1 MYILKLYSLCSQLKY
16 VIKKDCMLK
25 DLLFVALGGGIGSAL
40 RYLTSR
46 VVVKLVSGNLI
57 FLGTFT
63 ANIIGSLL
71 IGLLSGWMLI
81 NQPDNQTF
89 RLLFIVG
96 FCGGYT
102 TFSTFAFEN
111 MRLIELNQWGLLT
124 AYVLASVVLG
134 VIAVWVGVR
143 LAR

>member
-1 MYILKLYSLCSQLKY
+1 
-16 VIKKDCMLK
+16 MLK
-25 DLLFVALGGGIGSAL
+25 DLLFVALGGGIGSSL

-111 MRLIELNQWGLLT
+111 MRLIELNQWGILT

-134 VIAVWVGVR
+134 VLAVWVGVR

>member
-1 MYILKLYSLCSQLKY
+1 
-16 VIKKDCMLK
+16 MLK

-134 VIAVWVGVR
+134 VLAVWVGVR

>member
-111 MRLIELNQWGLLT
+111 MRLIELNQWGILT

-134 VIAVWVGVR
+134 VLAVWVGVR

>member
-1 MYILKLYSLCSQLKY
+1 
-16 VIKKDCMLK
+16 MLK

-111 MRLIELNQWGLLT
+111 MRLIELNQWGILT

-134 VIAVWVGVR
+134 VLAVWVGVR

>member
-1 MYILKLYSLCSQLKY
+1 
-16 VIKKDCMLK
+16 MLK
-25 DLLFVALGGGIGSAL
+25 DLLFVALGGGIGSSL

-102 TFSTFAFEN
+102 TFSTFALEN
-111 MRLIELNQWGLLT
+111 MRLIELNQWGILT

-134 VIAVWVGVR
+134 VLAVWVGVR

>member
-1 MYILKLYSLCSQLKY
+1 
-16 VIKKDCMLK
+16 MLK
-25 DLLFVALGGGIGSAL
+25 DLLFVALGGGIGSSL

-111 MRLIELNQWGLLT
+111 MRLIESNQWGLLT

-134 VIAVWVGVR
+134 VLAVWVGVR

>member
-1 MYILKLYSLCSQLKY
+1 
-16 VIKKDCMLK
+16 MLK

-111 MRLIELNQWGLLT
+111 MRLIESNQWGLLT

-134 VIAVWVGVR
+134 VLAVWVGIR

>member
-1 MYILKLYSLCSQLKY
+1 
-16 VIKKDCMLK
+16 MLK

-89 RLLFIVG
+89 SLLFIVG

-134 VIAVWVGVR
+134 VLAVWVGVR

>member
-1 MYILKLYSLCSQLKY
+1 
-16 VIKKDCMLK
+16 MLK
-25 DLLFVALGGGIGSAL
+25 DLLFVALGGGIGSSL

-134 VIAVWVGVR
+134 VLAVWVGVR

>member
-1 MYILKLYSLCSQLKY
+1 
-16 VIKKDCMLK
+16 MLK

-89 RLLFIVG
+89 RLFFIVG

-111 MRLIELNQWGLLT
+111 MRLIESNQWGLLT

-134 VIAVWVGVR
+134 VLAVWVGVR

>member
-1 MYILKLYSLCSQLKY
+1 
-16 VIKKDCMLK
+16 MLK
-25 DLLFVALGGGIGSAL
+25 DLLFVALGGGIGSSL

-89 RLLFIVG
+89 SLLFIVG

-111 MRLIELNQWGLLT
+111 MRLIESNQWGLLT

-134 VIAVWVGVR
+134 VLAVWVGVR

>member
-1 MYILKLYSLCSQLKY
+1 
-16 VIKKDCMLK
+16 MLK

-111 MRLIELNQWGLLT
+111 MRLIESNQWGLLT

-134 VIAVWVGVR
+134 VLAVWVGVR

>member
-1 MYILKLYSLCSQLKY
+1 
-16 VIKKDCMLK
+16 MLK

-46 VVVKLVSGNLI
+46 IVVKLVSGNLI

-89 RLLFIVG
+89 SLLFIVG

-134 VIAVWVGVR
+134 VLAVWVGVR

>member
-1 MYILKLYSLCSQLKY
+1 
-16 VIKKDCMLK
+16 MLK

-89 RLLFIVG
+89 RLFFIVG

-111 MRLIELNQWGLLT
+111 MRLIELNQWGILT

-134 VIAVWVGVR
+134 VLAVWVGVR

>member
-1 MYILKLYSLCSQLKY
+1 
-16 VIKKDCMLK
+16 MLK
-25 DLLFVALGGGIGSAL
+25 DLLFVALGGGIGSSL

-89 RLLFIVG
+89 SLLFIVG

-134 VIAVWVGVR
+134 VLAVWVGVR

>member
-1 MYILKLYSLCSQLKY
+1 
-16 VIKKDCMLK
+16 MLK

-46 VVVKLVSGNLI
+46 IVVKLVSGNLI

-111 MRLIELNQWGLLT
+111 MRLIESNQWGLLT

-134 VIAVWVGVR
+134 VLAVWVGVR

>member
-1 MYILKLYSLCSQLKY
+1 
-16 VIKKDCMLK
+16 MLK

-89 RLLFIVG
+89 RLFFIVG

-134 VIAVWVGVR
+134 VLAVWVGVR

>member
-1 MYILKLYSLCSQLKY
+1 
-16 VIKKDCMLK
+16 MLK

-46 VVVKLVSGNLI
+46 IVVKLVSGNLI

-89 RLLFIVG
+89 RLFFIVG

-111 MRLIELNQWGLLT
+111 MRLIESNQWGLLT

-134 VIAVWVGVR
+134 VLAVWVGVR

>member
-1 MYILKLYSLCSQLKY
+1 
-16 VIKKDCMLK
+16 MLK
-25 DLLFVALGGGIGSAL
+25 DLLFVALGGGIGSSL

-89 RLLFIVG
+89 RLFFIVG

-111 MRLIELNQWGLLT
+111 MRLIESNQWGLLT

-134 VIAVWVGVR
+134 VLAVWVGVR

>member
-1 MYILKLYSLCSQLKY
+1 
-16 VIKKDCMLK
+16 MLK

-89 RLLFIVG
+89 SLLFIVG

-111 MRLIELNQWGLLT
+111 MRLIELNQWGILT

-134 VIAVWVGVR
+134 VLAVWVGVR

>member
-1 MYILKLYSLCSQLKY
+1 
-16 VIKKDCMLK
+16 MLK

-46 VVVKLVSGNLI
+46 IVVKLVSGNLI

-89 RLLFIVG
+89 RLFFIVG

-134 VIAVWVGVR
+134 VLAVWVGVR

>member
-1 MYILKLYSLCSQLKY
+1 
-16 VIKKDCMLK
+16 MLK

-89 RLLFIVG
+89 SLLFIVG

-111 MRLIELNQWGLLT
+111 MRLIESNQWGLLT

-134 VIAVWVGVR
+134 VLAVWVGVR

>member
-1 MYILKLYSLCSQLKY
+1 
-16 VIKKDCMLK
+16 MLK
-25 DLLFVALGGGIGSAL
+25 DLLLVALGGGIGSAL

-46 VVVKLVSGNLI
+46 IVVKLVSGNLI

-89 RLLFIVG
+89 RLFFIVG

-111 MRLIELNQWGLLT
+111 MRLIESNQWGLLT

-134 VIAVWVGVR
+134 VLAVWVGVR

>member
-1 MYILKLYSLCSQLKY
+1 
-16 VIKKDCMLK
+16 MLK
-25 DLLFVALGGGIGSAL
+25 DLLLVALGGGIGSAL

-46 VVVKLVSGNLI
+46 VVVKVVSGNLI

-89 RLLFIVG
+89 RLFFIVG

-111 MRLIELNQWGLLT
+111 MRLIESNQWGLLT

-134 VIAVWVGVR
+134 VLAVWVGVR

>member
-1 MYILKLYSLCSQLKY
+1 
-16 VIKKDCMLK
+16 MLK

-46 VVVKLVSGNLI
+46 IVVKLVSGNLI

-89 RLLFIVG
+89 RLFFIVG

-134 VIAVWVGVR
+134 VLAVWVGIR

>member
-1 MYILKLYSLCSQLKY
+1 
-16 VIKKDCMLK
+16 MLK
-25 DLLFVALGGGIGSAL
+25 DLLFVALGGGIGSSL

-89 RLLFIVG
+89 RLFFIVG

-134 VIAVWVGVR
+134 VLAVWVGVR

>member
-1 MYILKLYSLCSQLKY
+1 
-16 VIKKDCMLK
+16 MLK

-46 VVVKLVSGNLI
+46 IVVKLVSGNLI

-111 MRLIELNQWGLLT
+111 MRLIELNQWGILT

-134 VIAVWVGVR
+134 VLAVWVGVR

>member
-1 MYILKLYSLCSQLKY
+1 
-16 VIKKDCMLK
+16 MLK

-46 VVVKLVSGNLI
+46 IVVKLVSGNLI

-134 VIAVWVGVR
+134 VLAVWVGVR